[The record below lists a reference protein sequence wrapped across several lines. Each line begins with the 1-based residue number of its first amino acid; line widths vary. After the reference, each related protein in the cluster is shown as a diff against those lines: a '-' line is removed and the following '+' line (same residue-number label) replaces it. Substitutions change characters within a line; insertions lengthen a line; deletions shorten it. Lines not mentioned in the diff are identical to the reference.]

1 MGGDVIYGSCY
12 QVSIRFA
19 SFPLTL
25 NSDLHLQFLEETN
38 TTPLRKQWLRALD
51 RVADLNPKHVVP
63 SHKQASDDYS
73 PAHLARTQQYIR
85 DWDREARIFD
95 GNPKGLEAKMKE
107 LYPGR
112 IGEFILRLS
121 AEGTLPS

>member
-1 MGGDVIYGSCY
+1 MGVSFANSCLK
-12 QVSIRFA
+12 F
-19 SFPLTL
+19 
-25 NSDLHLQFLEETN
+25 LQETN
-38 TTPLRKQWLRALD
+38 TTALRTQWIHALD
-51 RVADLNPKHVVP
+51 RVTALKPKHVVP

-85 DWDREARIFD
+85 DWDREARIFA
-95 GNPKGLEAKMKE
+95 GNPKGLEGQMKK

-121 AEGTLPS
+121 AEEVLPS